1 MAKHE
6 EYEKKV
12 ERMVEPIISE
22 HDFSL
27 VDVEYVKE
35 AGEYYL
41 RVYIDKTG
49 GITIDDCEI
58 VSRALSD
65 KLDADDF
72 IPDAYILEVSSPGLF
87 RPIKKEKDYLR
98 NIGRDVEIHLFKPQ
112 DGGKEFIGILKAFD
126 EESVTL
132 GCDEDTFTFE
142 KKNISMI
149 REYEEL

>member
-1 MAKHE
+1 MTKHE

-12 ERMVEPIISE
+12 ERMVEPIITE
-22 HDFSL
+22 HAFSL

-41 RVYIDKTG
+41 RVYIDKSG
-49 GITIDDCEI
+49 GITIDDCET

-98 NIGRDVEIHLFKPQ
+98 NIGRDVEIHLFKSQ

-126 EESVTL
+126 EETVTL